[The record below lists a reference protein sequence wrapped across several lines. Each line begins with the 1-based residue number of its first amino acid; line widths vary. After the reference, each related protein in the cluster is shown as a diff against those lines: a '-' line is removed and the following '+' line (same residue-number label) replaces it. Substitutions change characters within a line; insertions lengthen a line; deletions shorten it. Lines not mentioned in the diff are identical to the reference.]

1 MDLDPQQQ
9 SNKPTRDDSLVAPAP
24 ASQPKLKTQAFKKKT
39 KQVFIASDQLARML
53 KREEYQSW
61 LLEDSLTG
69 GEKWI
74 GRFESAG
81 AGSGPG
87 TSMGGSSGSTIRAS
101 SAATTGSS
109 KVPTY
114 KASNYVVFCLDKNGE
129 NFTILPCHWFN
140 KFTHCP
146 NYDTLGPEEAEAAYE
161 KMQKPTTKEDVGRWF
176 MRRRGAA
183 AGSNLMNPINQS
195 TGNSSSIGIST
206 SDFKQK
212 QSLKPSIFDESKI
225 SLGSASRPQVKAVL
239 VFGGRKGK
247 FTAVHGGGNLMG
259 KDEDEDV
266 KPKLGQDGDFDKVD
280 YDEEFANDEEGA
292 GNLNNEAME
301 EDELRELEER
311 MKREMLAAG
320 RAGDKEKDRDN
331 MIVDKDDLFG
341 KRDDLT
347 KEGKAV
353 KKLLMRKA
361 DNNDVYDSDDDVKN
375 PYASE
380 IKSDMEEVN
389 PINPSNNGNLADT
402 STHPDSQSG
411 TPALGLNNANSS
423 TQSRN
428 LSKVTLSRT
437 STSVKLPKNPRSG
450 PPSRAGTP
458 SLAGGTPSLAGGSS
472 QAQAISPRPTN
483 NGSAGGSNN
492 FSIRNL
498 MDSSRASSP
507 QPQPA
512 QKNQASLPIGSSN
525 NNLANQRL
533 TSPPAAFGTP
543 SGAKRKHPGGVAGK
557 EKRQNQCLRSGSPL
571 STADHQQQLT
581 SSATSRTGSNS
592 AGATGGN
599 VKSLG
604 PITEEE
610 VVKLLK
616 TRKVSSKELLT
627 HFKMKLREEGNQQ
640 TLFGIVKRVATIV
653 NGQIT
658 IK

>member
-1 MDLDPQQQ
+1 MELKSILLFRINTFLLKRRSRDLDEGDERMDLDPVNRKNSSNATNLQQQQ

-74 GRFESAG
+74 GRFD
-81 AGSGPG
+81 
-87 TSMGGSSGSTIRAS
+87 GSTIRAS

-114 KASNYVVFCLDKNGE
+114 EASNYMVFCLDKNGE

-176 MRRRGAA
+176 MQRRGAA
-183 AGSNLMNPINQS
+183 AGSNSMNPINQL

-206 SDFKQK
+206 SDFKRK
-212 QSLKPSIFDESKI
+212 QSLKPSIFDE
-225 SLGSASRPQVKAVL
+225 PQVKAVS

-247 FTAVHGGGNLMG
+247 FTA
-259 KDEDEDV
+259 DEDEDV

-280 YDEEFANDEEGA
+280 YDEEFANDEEGG
-292 GNLNNEAME
+292 GNLNDEAME

-320 RAGDKEKDRDN
+320 RAGDEEKDRDD

-353 KKLLMRKA
+353 NKLLMRKA
-361 DNNDVYDSDDDVKN
+361 DNNDVYNSDDDVKN

-380 IKSDMEEVN
+380 EEESDMEEVN

-402 STHPDSQSG
+402 STHPDSRSG
-411 TPALGLNNANSS
+411 TPAPGLNNANSS

-450 PPSRAGTP
+450 PPSRARV
-458 SLAGGTPSLAGGSS
+458 
-472 QAQAISPRPTN
+472 ISPRLTN

-492 FSIRNL
+492 FSIGNL

-543 SGAKRKHPGGVAGK
+543 SGAKRKHPGGVTGK
-557 EKRQNQCLRSGSPL
+557 EKRQNQCSRSGSPL

-599 VKSLG
+599 GKSLG

-616 TRKVSSKELLT
+616 TRKVSSKGLLT

-640 TLFGIVKRVATIV
+640 TLFGIFKRVATIV

>member
-1 MDLDPQQQ
+1 MDLDPVNRKNSSNATNLQQQQ

-87 TSMGGSSGSTIRAS
+87 TLMCGSSGSTIRAS

-114 KASNYVVFCLDKNGE
+114 EASNYVVFCLDKNGE
-129 NFTILPCHWFN
+129 NFTILPCHRFN

-176 MRRRGAA
+176 MQRRGAA
-183 AGSNLMNPINQS
+183 AGSNSMNPINQS
-195 TGNSSSIGIST
+195 AGNSSSIGIST

-225 SLGSASRPQVKAVL
+225 SLGSASRPQVKAVS
-239 VFGGRKGK
+239 VFGGCKGK
-247 FTAVHGGGNLMG
+247 FTA
-259 KDEDEDV
+259 DEDEDV

-280 YDEEFANDEEGA
+280 YDEEFADDEEGA
-292 GNLNNEAME
+292 GNLNDEAME

-320 RAGDKEKDRDN
+320 RAGDEEKDRDD
-331 MIVDKDDLFG
+331 MIVGKDDLFG

-353 KKLLMRKA
+353 KKLLMHKA
-361 DNNDVYDSDDDVKN
+361 DNNDVYDSYDDVKN

-380 IKSDMEEVN
+380 EEESDMEEVN

-411 TPALGLNNANSS
+411 TPAPSLNNANSS

-437 STSVKLPKNPRSG
+437 STSVKLPENPRSG

-458 SLAGGTPSLAGGSS
+458 SLAGGNT
-472 QAQAISPRPTN
+472 
-483 NGSAGGSNN
+483 
-492 FSIRNL
+492 
-498 MDSSRASSP
+498 SSP

-512 QKNQASLPIGSSN
+512 RKNQASFLIGSSN

-543 SGAKRKHPGGVAGK
+543 SGAKRKHPGGVTGK
-557 EKRQNQCLRSGSPL
+557 EKRQNQCSRSGSPL

-604 PITEEE
+604 PISEEE

>member
-1 MDLDPQQQ
+1 MDLDPVNRKNSSNATNLQQQQ
-9 SNKPTRDDSLVAPAP
+9 SNKPTRDDSLVALAP

-61 LLEDSLTG
+61 LLEDSSTG

-129 NFTILPCHWFN
+129 NFTILPCHRFN

-206 SDFKQK
+206 SDFKRK

-225 SLGSASRPQVKAVL
+225 SLGSASRPQVKAVS

-259 KDEDEDV
+259 EDEDEDV
-266 KPKLGQDGDFDKVD
+266 KPKLGQDGD
-280 YDEEFANDEEGA
+280 
-292 GNLNNEAME
+292 LT
-301 EDELRELEER
+301 
-311 MKREMLAAG
+311 
-320 RAGDKEKDRDN
+320 
-331 MIVDKDDLFG
+331 
-341 KRDDLT
+341 RDDLT

-380 IKSDMEEVN
+380 EEESDMEEVN

-402 STHPDSQSG
+402 STHPDSRSG
-411 TPALGLNNANSS
+411 TPAPGLNNDNSS

-428 LSKVTLSRT
+428 LSKYWKSDGLL
-437 STSVKLPKNPRSG
+437 K
-450 PPSRAGTP
+450 
-458 SLAGGTPSLAGGSS
+458 
-472 QAQAISPRPTN
+472 
-483 NGSAGGSNN
+483 
-492 FSIRNL
+492 SI
-498 MDSSRASSP
+498 
-507 QPQPA
+507 
-512 QKNQASLPIGSSN
+512 K
-525 NNLANQRL
+525 
-533 TSPPAAFGTP
+533 
-543 SGAKRKHPGGVAGK
+543 
-557 EKRQNQCLRSGSPL
+557 
-571 STADHQQQLT
+571 
-581 SSATSRTGSNS
+581 SSASTC
-592 AGATGGN
+592 
-599 VKSLG
+599 
-604 PITEEE
+604 P
-610 VVKLLK
+610 
-616 TRKVSSKELLT
+616 KEPSQLADW
-627 HFKMKLREEGNQQ
+627 FK
-640 TLFGIVKRVATIV
+640 
-653 NGQIT
+653 
-658 IK
+658 

>member
-225 SLGSASRPQVKAVL
+225 SLGSASRPQ
-239 VFGGRKGK
+239 GK

-437 STSVKLPKNPRSG
+437 STSVKLPENPRSR

-458 SLAGGTPSLAGGSS
+458 SLAGGNS
-472 QAQAISPRPTN
+472 QARAISPRPTN
-483 NGSAGGSNN
+483 NGLAGGSNN
-492 FSIRNL
+492 FSIGNL

-512 QKNQASLPIGSSN
+512 RKNQASLPIGSSN

-543 SGAKRKHPGGVAGK
+543 SGAKRKHPGGVTGK
-557 EKRQNQCLRSGSPL
+557 EKRQNQCSRSGSPL

>member
-1 MDLDPQQQ
+1 MDLDPVNRKNSSNATNLQQQQ
-9 SNKPTRDDSLVAPAP
+9 SKKPTRNDSLVAPAP

-61 LLEDSLTG
+61 LLEDSSTG

-81 AGSGPG
+81 AGSGP
-87 TSMGGSSGSTIRAS
+87 AS

-114 KASNYVVFCLDKNGE
+114 EASNYVVFCLDKNGE

-146 NYDTLGPEEAEAAYE
+146 NYDTLGPKEAEAAYE
-161 KMQKPTTKEDVGRWF
+161 KMQKQTTKEDVGRWF
-176 MRRRGAA
+176 MQRRGAA

-206 SDFKQK
+206 SDFKRK

-225 SLGSASRPQVKAVL
+225 SLGSASRPQVKAVS

-259 KDEDEDV
+259 EDEDEDV

-280 YDEEFANDEEGA
+280 YDEEFADDEEGA
-292 GNLNNEAME
+292 GNLNDEAME
-301 EDELRELEER
+301 EYELRELEER
-311 MKREMLAAG
+311 MKREMLAAS
-320 RAGDKEKDRDN
+320 RAGDEEKDRDN
-331 MIVDKDDLFG
+331 MIVDKDNLFG

-380 IKSDMEEVN
+380 EEESDMEEVN

-402 STHPDSQSG
+402 STHPDSRSG
-411 TPALGLNNANSS
+411 TPTPGLNNANSS

-437 STSVKLPKNPRSG
+437 STSVKLPENPRSG

-458 SLAGGTPSLAGGSS
+458 SLA
-472 QAQAISPRPTN
+472 AISPCPTN

-492 FSIRNL
+492 FSIGNL

-512 QKNQASLPIGSSN
+512 RKNQASLPIGSSN

-543 SGAKRKHPGGVAGK
+543 SGAKRKHPGGVTGK
-557 EKRQNQCLRSGSPL
+557 EKRQNQC
-571 STADHQQQLT
+571 
-581 SSATSRTGSNS
+581 SRTGSNS

>member
-1 MDLDPQQQ
+1 MDLDPVNRKNSSNATNLQQQQ

-114 KASNYVVFCLDKNGE
+114 EASNYMVFCLDKNGE

-176 MRRRGAA
+176 MQRRGAA
-183 AGSNLMNPINQS
+183 AGSNSMNPINQL

-206 SDFKQK
+206 SDFKRK

-225 SLGSASRPQVKAVL
+225 SLGSASRPQVKAVS

-259 KDEDEDV
+259 EDEDEDV

-280 YDEEFANDEEGA
+280 YDEEFANDEEGG
-292 GNLNNEAME
+292 GNLNDEAME

-320 RAGDKEKDRDN
+320 RAGDEEKDRDD

-353 KKLLMRKA
+353 NKLLMRKA
-361 DNNDVYDSDDDVKN
+361 DNNDVYNSDDDVKN

-380 IKSDMEEVN
+380 EEESDMEEVN

-402 STHPDSQSG
+402 STHPDSRSG
-411 TPALGLNNANSS
+411 TPAPGLNNANSS

-428 LSKVTLSRT
+428 LSKS
-437 STSVKLPKNPRSG
+437 S
-450 PPSRAGTP
+450 TP
-458 SLAGGTPSLAGGSS
+458 SLAGGNS
-472 QAQAISPRPTN
+472 QARVISPRLTN

-492 FSIRNL
+492 FSIGNL

-543 SGAKRKHPGGVAGK
+543 SGAKRKHPGGVTGK
-557 EKRQNQCLRSGSPL
+557 EKRQNQCSRSGSPL

-599 VKSLG
+599 GKSLG

-616 TRKVSSKELLT
+616 TRKVSSKGLLT

-640 TLFGIVKRVATIV
+640 TLFGIFKRVATIV

>member
-1 MDLDPQQQ
+1 MDLDPVNRKNSSNATNLQQQQ

-61 LLEDSLTG
+61 LLEDSSTG

-81 AGSGPG
+81 VGSGPG
-87 TSMGGSSGSTIRAS
+87 TLMGGSSGSTIRAS

-114 KASNYVVFCLDKNGE
+114 DASNYVVFCLDKNGE
-129 NFTILPCHWFN
+129 NFTILPCHRFN

-146 NYDTLGPEEAEAAYE
+146 NYDTLGPEAAEAAAYE

-183 AGSNLMNPINQS
+183 AGSNSMNPINQS

-212 QSLKPSIFDESKI
+212 QCLKPSIFDKSKI
-225 SLGSASRPQVKAVL
+225 SLASASRPQVKAVS

-259 KDEDEDV
+259 EDEDEDV
-266 KPKLGQDGDFDKVD
+266 KPKLGQDGDFD
-280 YDEEFANDEEGA
+280 
-292 GNLNNEAME
+292 
-301 EDELRELEER
+301 EER

-320 RAGDKEKDRDN
+320 RAGDEEKDRDN

-341 KRDDLT
+341 KRDNLT

-380 IKSDMEEVN
+380 AN
-389 PINPSNNGNLADT
+389 T
-402 STHPDSQSG
+402 STHPDSRSG
-411 TPALGLNNANSS
+411 TPAPGLNNANSS

-428 LSKVTLSRT
+428 LSKGALSRT

-458 SLAGGTPSLAGGSS
+458 SLAGGNS
-472 QAQAISPRPTN
+472 QARAISPRPTN

-492 FSIRNL
+492 FSIENL

-525 NNLANQRL
+525 NNLANQIL
-533 TSPPAAFGTP
+533 TSPPAAFGTL
-543 SGAKRKHPGGVAGK
+543 SGAKRKHPGGVTRK

-616 TRKVSSKELLT
+616 IRKVSSKELLT

>member
-1 MDLDPQQQ
+1 MDLDPVNRKNSSNATNLQQQQ

-61 LLEDSLTG
+61 LLEDSSTG

-114 KASNYVVFCLDKNGE
+114 EASNYVVFCLDKNGE
-129 NFTILPCHWFN
+129 NFTILPCHRSN

-176 MRRRGAA
+176 MQRRGAA
-183 AGSNLMNPINQS
+183 AGSNSMNPINQL

-225 SLGSASRPQVKAVL
+225 SLGSASRPQVKAVS
-239 VFGGRKGK
+239 VFGGCKGK

-259 KDEDEDV
+259 EDEDEDV
-266 KPKLGQDGDFDKVD
+266 KPKLGQDGDFDEVD

-292 GNLNNEAME
+292 GNLNDEAME
-301 EDELRELEER
+301 EDELWELEER

-320 RAGDKEKDRDN
+320 RAGDEEKDRDN

-341 KRDDLT
+341 KRDDLK

-361 DNNDVYDSDDDVKN
+361 DNNDVYDSDDDLLIILMSSREGDIGLGLDHEGVPEQANQKLFDDLIN
-375 PYASE
+375 QEYKGIIEAKDPRRRAVDTGCFEE
-380 IKSDMEEVN
+380 IKKSLERIENKERVKEAKGFWSQLLNVQLHPTQAKYEEERDGYQ
-389 PINPSNNGNLADT
+389 PI
-402 STHPDSQSG
+402 
-411 TPALGLNNANSS
+411 
-423 TQSRN
+423 SR
-428 LSKVTLSRT
+428 
-437 STSVKLPKNPRSG
+437 
-450 PPSRAGTP
+450 
-458 SLAGGTPSLAGGSS
+458 
-472 QAQAISPRPTN
+472 
-483 NGSAGGSNN
+483 
-492 FSIRNL
+492 
-498 MDSSRASSP
+498 SSRFN
-507 QPQPA
+507 
-512 QKNQASLPIGSSN
+512 K
-525 NNLANQRL
+525 
-533 TSPPAAFGTP
+533 
-543 SGAKRKHPGGVAGK
+543 K
-557 EKRQNQCLRSGSPL
+557 
-571 STADHQQQLT
+571 
-581 SSATSRTGSNS
+581 
-592 AGATGGN
+592 
-599 VKSLG
+599 
-604 PITEEE
+604 
-610 VVKLLK
+610 
-616 TRKVSSKELLT
+616 
-627 HFKMKLREEGNQQ
+627 
-640 TLFGIVKRVATIV
+640 
-653 NGQIT
+653 
-658 IK
+658 

>member
-1 MDLDPQQQ
+1 MDLDPVNRKNSSNATNLQQQQ

-61 LLEDSLTG
+61 LLEDSSTG

-114 KASNYVVFCLDKNGE
+114 EASNYVVFCLDKNGE

-146 NYDTLGPEEAEAAYE
+146 NYDTLGPKEAEAAYE
-161 KMQKPTTKEDVGRWF
+161 KMQKQTTKEDVGRWF
-176 MRRRGAA
+176 MQRCGAA
-183 AGSNLMNPINQS
+183 AGSNSMNPINQL

-206 SDFKQK
+206 SDFKRK

-225 SLGSASRPQVKAVL
+225 SLGSASRPQVKAVS
-239 VFGGRKGK
+239 VFGGCKGK

-266 KPKLGQDGDFDKVD
+266 KPKLGQDGDFDEVD

-292 GNLNNEAME
+292 GNLNNEGME
-301 EDELRELEER
+301 EYELRELEER
-311 MKREMLAAG
+311 MKQEMLAAG
-320 RAGDKEKDRDN
+320 RAGDEEKDRDN
-331 MIVDKDDLFG
+331 MIVNKDDLFG
-341 KRDDLT
+341 KRDNLT

-353 KKLLMRKA
+353 KKLLMHKA
-361 DNNDVYDSDDDVKN
+361 DNNDVYNSDDDVKN

-380 IKSDMEEVN
+380 EEESDMEEVN

-402 STHPDSQSG
+402 STHPDSRSG
-411 TPALGLNNANSS
+411 TPAPGLNNANSS

-458 SLAGGTPSLAGGSS
+458 SLAGGNS

-483 NGSAGGSNN
+483 NGLAGGSNN
-492 FSIRNL
+492 FSIGNL

-512 QKNQASLPIGSSN
+512 RKNQASLPIGSSN

-543 SGAKRKHPGGVAGK
+543 SGAKRKHPGGVTGK
-557 EKRQNQCLRSGSPL
+557 EKRQNQCL
-571 STADHQQQLT
+571 
-581 SSATSRTGSNS
+581 SNS

-627 HFKMKLREEGNQQ
+627 HFKMKLREEANQQ

-658 IK
+658 IN

>member
-1 MDLDPQQQ
+1 
-9 SNKPTRDDSLVAPAP
+9 
-24 ASQPKLKTQAFKKKT
+24 
-39 KQVFIASDQLARML
+39 
-53 KREEYQSW
+53 
-61 LLEDSLTG
+61 
-69 GEKWI
+69 
-74 GRFESAG
+74 
-81 AGSGPG
+81 
-87 TSMGGSSGSTIRAS
+87 
-101 SAATTGSS
+101 
-109 KVPTY
+109 
-114 KASNYVVFCLDKNGE
+114 
-129 NFTILPCHWFN
+129 
-140 KFTHCP
+140 
-146 NYDTLGPEEAEAAYE
+146 
-161 KMQKPTTKEDVGRWF
+161 
-176 MRRRGAA
+176 
-183 AGSNLMNPINQS
+183 
-195 TGNSSSIGIST
+195 
-206 SDFKQK
+206 
-212 QSLKPSIFDESKI
+212 
-225 SLGSASRPQVKAVL
+225 
-239 VFGGRKGK
+239 
-247 FTAVHGGGNLMG
+247 
-259 KDEDEDV
+259 
-266 KPKLGQDGDFDKVD
+266 
-280 YDEEFANDEEGA
+280 
-292 GNLNNEAME
+292 ME
-301 EDELRELEER
+301 EDELWELEER

-320 RAGDKEKDRDN
+320 RAGDEEKDRYN

-380 IKSDMEEVN
+380 EEESDMEEVN
-389 PINPSNNGNLADT
+389 PINHSNNGNLADT
-402 STHPDSQSG
+402 STHPDSRSG
-411 TPALGLNNANSS
+411 TPAPGLNNANSS

-437 STSVKLPKNPRSG
+437 STSVKLPKNPRSR

-458 SLAGGTPSLAGGSS
+458 SLAGGNS
-472 QAQAISPRPTN
+472 QARANSPHPTN
-483 NGSAGGSNN
+483 NGLAGGSNN
-492 FSIRNL
+492 FSIGNL

-543 SGAKRKHPGGVAGK
+543 SGAKRKHPGGVTGK
-557 EKRQNQCLRSGSPL
+557 EKRQNQCSRSGSPL

-616 TRKVSSKELLT
+616 TRKVSSKELST
-627 HFKMKLREEGNQQ
+627 HFNMKLREEGNQQ
-640 TLFGIVKRVATIV
+640 TLFGIFKRVATIV

>member
-1 MDLDPQQQ
+1 MYLQDQNGLIKDEGDERMDLDPVNRKNSSNATNLQQQQ

-87 TSMGGSSGSTIRAS
+87 TLMCGSSGSTIRAS

-114 KASNYVVFCLDKNGE
+114 EASNYVVFCLDKNGE
-129 NFTILPCHWFN
+129 NFTILPCHRFN

-176 MRRRGAA
+176 MQRRGAA
-183 AGSNLMNPINQS
+183 AGSNSMNPINQS
-195 TGNSSSIGIST
+195 AGNSSSIGIST

-212 QSLKPSIFDESKI
+212 QSLKPSIFDE
-225 SLGSASRPQVKAVL
+225 V
-239 VFGGRKGK
+239 
-247 FTAVHGGGNLMG
+247 NLQQF

-280 YDEEFANDEEGA
+280 YDEEFADDEEGA
-292 GNLNNEAME
+292 GNLNDEAME

-320 RAGDKEKDRDN
+320 RAGDEEKDRDD
-331 MIVDKDDLFG
+331 MIVGKDDLFG

-353 KKLLMRKA
+353 KKLLMHKA
-361 DNNDVYDSDDDVKN
+361 DNNDVYDSYDDVKN

-380 IKSDMEEVN
+380 EEESDMEEVN

-411 TPALGLNNANSS
+411 TPAPSLNNANSS

-437 STSVKLPKNPRSG
+437 STSVKLPENPRSG

-458 SLAGGTPSLAGGSS
+458 SLA
-472 QAQAISPRPTN
+472 AISPRPTN
-483 NGSAGGSNN
+483 NGLAGGSNN
-492 FSIRNL
+492 FSIGNL

-512 QKNQASLPIGSSN
+512 RKNQASFLIGSSN

-543 SGAKRKHPGGVAGK
+543 SGAKRKHPGGVTGK
-557 EKRQNQCLRSGSPL
+557 EKRQNQCSRSGSPL

-604 PITEEE
+604 PISEEE

>member
-361 DNNDVYDSDDDVKN
+361 DNNDVYDSDDD
-375 PYASE
+375 E
-380 IKSDMEEVN
+380 EESDMEEVN

-437 STSVKLPKNPRSG
+437 STSVKLPENPRSR

-458 SLAGGTPSLAGGSS
+458 SLAGGNS
-472 QAQAISPRPTN
+472 QARAISPRPTN
-483 NGSAGGSNN
+483 NGLAGGSNN
-492 FSIRNL
+492 FSIGNL

-512 QKNQASLPIGSSN
+512 RKNQASLPIGSSN

-543 SGAKRKHPGGVAGK
+543 SGAKRKHPGGVTGK
-557 EKRQNQCLRSGSPL
+557 EKRQNQCSRSGSPL

>member
-1 MDLDPQQQ
+1 MDLDPVNRKNSSNATNLQQQQ

-53 KREEYQSW
+53 KREDYQSC

-81 AGSGPG
+81 AGSGP
-87 TSMGGSSGSTIRAS
+87 AS

-114 KASNYVVFCLDKNGE
+114 EASNYVVFCLDKNGE
-129 NFTILPCHWFN
+129 NFTILPCHRFN

-161 KMQKPTTKEDVGRWF
+161 KMQKTTTKEDVGRWF
-176 MRRRGAA
+176 MRLRGAA
-183 AGSNLMNPINQS
+183 AGSNSMNPINQS

-225 SLGSASRPQVKAVL
+225 SLGSASRPQVKAVS

-266 KPKLGQDGDFDKVD
+266 KPKLGQDGDFDEVD

-292 GNLNNEAME
+292 GNLNDEAME
-301 EDELRELEER
+301 EDELRELDER
-311 MKREMLAAG
+311 MKWEMLAAG
-320 RAGDKEKDRDN
+320 RAGDEEKDRDN

-341 KRDDLT
+341 KRDNLT

-361 DNNDVYDSDDDVKN
+361 DNNDVYNSDDDVKN

-380 IKSDMEEVN
+380 EEESDMEEVN
-389 PINPSNNGNLADT
+389 PINPLNNGNLADT
-402 STHPDSQSG
+402 STHPDSRSG
-411 TPALGLNNANSS
+411 TPAPGLNNANSS

-428 LSKVTLSRT
+428 LSKVALSRT
-437 STSVKLPKNPRSG
+437 STIVKLPENPRSR

-458 SLAGGTPSLAGGSS
+458 SLAGGNS
-472 QAQAISPRPTN
+472 QARAISPCPTN

-492 FSIRNL
+492 FSIGNL

-543 SGAKRKHPGGVAGK
+543 SGAKRKHPGGVTGK
-557 EKRQNQCLRSGSPL
+557 EKRQNQCL
-571 STADHQQQLT
+571 
-581 SSATSRTGSNS
+581 SRTGSNS

-627 HFKMKLREEGNQQ
+627 HFKVKLREEGNQQ

>member
-1 MDLDPQQQ
+1 MELKSILLFRVEKDSLKIKLHNGDEDLDPVNRKNSSNATNLQQQQ
-9 SNKPTRDDSLVAPAP
+9 SNKPTRDESLVAPAP

-53 KREEYQSW
+53 KREEYQSC

-81 AGSGPG
+81 AGSGP
-87 TSMGGSSGSTIRAS
+87 AS

-129 NFTILPCHWFN
+129 NFTILPCHRFN

-161 KMQKPTTKEDVGRWF
+161 KMQKTTTKEDVGRWF
-176 MRRRGAA
+176 MQLCGAA
-183 AGSNLMNPINQS
+183 ASSNSMNPINQS

-225 SLGSASRPQVKAVL
+225 SLGSASRPQVKAVS

-266 KPKLGQDGDFDKVD
+266 KPKLGQDGDFDEVD

-292 GNLNNEAME
+292 GNLNDEAME
-301 EDELRELEER
+301 EDELWELDER
-311 MKREMLAAG
+311 MKWEMLAAG
-320 RAGDKEKDRDN
+320 RAGDEEKDRDN

-341 KRDDLT
+341 KRDNLT
-347 KEGKAV
+347 KKGKAV

-361 DNNDVYDSDDDVKN
+361 DNNDAYNSDDDVKN

-380 IKSDMEEVN
+380 EEESDMEEVN
-389 PINPSNNGNLADT
+389 PINPLNNGNLADT

-411 TPALGLNNANSS
+411 TPAPGLNNANSS

-428 LSKVTLSRT
+428 LSKVALSRI
-437 STSVKLPKNPRSG
+437 STIVKLPENPRSR
-450 PPSRAGTP
+450 PPSRADTP
-458 SLAGGTPSLAGGSS
+458 SLA
-472 QAQAISPRPTN
+472 
-483 NGSAGGSNN
+483 
-492 FSIRNL
+492 
-498 MDSSRASSP
+498 ASSP

-512 QKNQASLPIGSSN
+512 RKNQASLPIGSSN

-543 SGAKRKHPGGVAGK
+543 SGAKRKHPGGVTGK

-627 HFKMKLREEGNQQ
+627 HFKVKLREEGNQQ